1 MASFDSPFQAPQPRA
16 QWASYALIAG
26 MVLSVAGIIASLL
39 QISRLASGASIEE
52 GEFTLADG
60 FQALV
65 GLATLGV
72 YIITIILFLLWF
84 HGVSRNLKPLG
95 VRDQQHSPGWAVG
108 SWFVPFANLFIPYR
122 IAKEIWLKSDTNTDE
137 YGFLKTESTI
147 PSFFGYWWGLWITSN
162 ITQNAAARLT
172 FSASSA
178 DMLSVA
184 EWLSIL
190 GDALSIGAAIFVL
203 RVIKD
208 ITARQ
213 EESAARIPNYGAPPP
228 PPVYESSEA

>member
-1 MASFDSPFQAPQPRA
+1 MANFDSAFQTPQQRA
-16 QWASYALIAG
+16 QLASYALIAG
-26 MVLSVAGIIASLL
+26 LILSVAGIIVSLL
-39 QISRLASGASIEE
+39 QISRLASGASPEE
-52 GEFTLADG
+52 GELTLTDG
-60 FQALV
+60 LQLLV

-84 HGVSRNLKPLG
+84 HRVSCNLKPLG

-122 IAKEIWLKSDTNTDE
+122 IAKELWLKSDNDTNE
-137 YGFLKTESTI
+137 YGFLTTESTV
-147 PSFFGYWWGLWITSN
+147 PGFFGVWWGFWVGSN
-162 ITQNAAARLT
+162 IVQNAAARLSFRAT
-172 FSASSA
+172 SAE
-178 DMLSVA
+178 MLSMA

-190 GDALSIGAAIFVL
+190 GDALSIGATIFVL

-213 EESAARIPNYGAPPP
+213 EESAARRPNYGAPPP
-228 PPVYESSEA
+228 PPVYEAS